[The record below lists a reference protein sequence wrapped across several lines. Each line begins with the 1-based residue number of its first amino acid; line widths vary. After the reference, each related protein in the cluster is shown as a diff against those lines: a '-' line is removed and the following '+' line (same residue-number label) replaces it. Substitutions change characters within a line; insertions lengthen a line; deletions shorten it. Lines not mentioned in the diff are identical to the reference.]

1 MDLSF
6 ISLTYRLIKSSVLR
20 NKPQGSLTGYNRF
33 KQTNKKDIVQTDAI
47 LSLIPAIQYL
57 TQNVD
62 CTFYPSMNHHKASA
76 VQAGPFRLSQSVQ
89 IILKSGTSLCR
100 QGPMA
105 TELPAEPGPL
115 WNNTFKLLINFLFL
129 LLFLILYILCY
140 IHICML

>member
-6 ISLTYRLIKSSVLR
+6 IPLTYRLIKSSVLG
-20 NKPQGSLTGYNRF
+20 NKPQGTLNSLTGYNRF

-76 VQAGPFRLSQSVQ
+76 VQAGPLRLSQSV
-89 IILKSGTSLCR
+89 
-100 QGPMA
+100 
-105 TELPAEPGPL
+105 
-115 WNNTFKLLINFLFL
+115 
-129 LLFLILYILCY
+129 
-140 IHICML
+140 